1 MRAHCRTLCC
11 RWVDPPG
18 VLLQDVLCCLT
29 PPSHA
34 AGAPGT
40 AGECQRCCRSV
51 CQGWAAPF
59 HPQLQ
64 ELLWELTSAR
74 PNKRQRKRACK
85 DRDSMDRASTALS
98 KSSKQAEASRQHL
111 YQQDLAFPNHHP
123 HTAKADGGRCA
134 AGSAEPCEQPSRV
147 PGGSPCSRGAVR
159 KGAEHCAA

>member
-1 MRAHCRTLCC
+1 
-11 RWVDPPG
+11 
-18 VLLQDVLCCLT
+18 
-29 PPSHA
+29 
-34 AGAPGT
+34 
-40 AGECQRCCRSV
+40 
-51 CQGWAAPF
+51 
-59 HPQLQ
+59 
-64 ELLWELTSAR
+64 
-74 PNKRQRKRACK
+74 
-85 DRDSMDRASTALS
+85 MDRASIALS